1 LTETGHT
8 KTPKALITEGLGVF
22 ARLKLK
28 KRLSP
33 SLSPRGV
40 YAPKGPEAILKLRI
54 EPSIKTLYS
63 RYLLEKK
70 FLKEETRELE

>member
-22 ARLKLK
+22 CAPQTK
-28 KRLSP
+28 KEAL
-33 SLSPRGV
+33 SLSLPKGV